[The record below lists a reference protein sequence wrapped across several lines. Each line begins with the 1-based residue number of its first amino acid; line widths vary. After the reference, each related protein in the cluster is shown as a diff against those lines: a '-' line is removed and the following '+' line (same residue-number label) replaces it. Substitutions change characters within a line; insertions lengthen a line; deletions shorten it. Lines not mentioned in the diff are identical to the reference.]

1 LRGIDAIFETQ
12 TRSVSYTIVNGQV
25 QYVGE
30 GVIYDSRYKNQM
42 LTKELLDSEL
52 FSSNNSTTPRSIKFH
67 LIPNEG
73 FYHTYYTSNAI
84 RATLVVVFSVLGTML
99 IFFLYDFSV
108 RKEFHANGELLEA
121 RRQFMRFV
129 SHEVRTPLNA
139 VIMGL
144 DIIQFEIAK
153 SLGFESHTAYRA
165 SPEFEAEAHRNDLS
179 ISSRCSSVNDLTALI
194 EDDSATG
201 TGIISREVA
210 RSWFRVTQEIQDNSQ
225 GAVDILNDLLN
236 YDKIEQGKLQLV
248 LEVLSIW
255 DLLEQAILEFKL
267 PASSKDLKL
276 GLSFQIFQ
284 GSENSKIKR
293 ARDLPKEI
301 DSLKVIGD
309 SIRLTQVLRNLM
321 SNALK
326 FTPSNGSVHVKG
338 SFVPLQTSE
347 SSLVE
352 SVQLDNGDKVTGT
365 REGSILVE
373 VIDDGAGMTAEQLQ
387 NLFQDGVQF
396 NVNHLQAGHGS
407 GLGLY
412 IAKGIVEQHGGLLS
426 ARSNGIR
433 QGTTFKMTLP
443 LWKIVSEESTVD
455 IGEEVSRSSQRR
467 TSTVSSGM
475 PLRILVVDDVKSNRK
490 LLRRLLENNGFQCKE
505 AENGE
510 EALNLMGQ
518 AVDEGEPF
526 DSVLLDSEMPVMN
539 GPSTVKQI
547 RQDPR
552 FESVNVVGITGN
564 VLPKDVQE
572 FVNCG
577 VNDVLGKPIKISDLF
592 SSWMEAGFC
601 VKGDDT

>member
-1 LRGIDAIFETQ
+1 
-12 TRSVSYTIVNGQV
+12 
-25 QYVGE
+25 
-30 GVIYDSRYKNQM
+30 
-42 LTKELLDSEL
+42 
-52 FSSNNSTTPRSIKFH
+52 
-67 LIPNEG
+67 
-73 FYHTYYTSNAI
+73 
-84 RATLVVVFSVLGTML
+84 
-99 IFFLYDFSV
+99 
-108 RKEFHANGELLEA
+108 
-121 RRQFMRFV
+121 
-129 SHEVRTPLNA
+129 
-139 VIMGL
+139 
-144 DIIQFEIAK
+144 
-153 SLGFESHTAYRA
+153 
-165 SPEFEAEAHRNDLS
+165 
-179 ISSRCSSVNDLTALI
+179 
-194 EDDSATG
+194 
-201 TGIISREVA
+201 
-210 RSWFRVTQEIQDNSQ
+210 
-225 GAVDILNDLLN
+225 
-236 YDKIEQGKLQLV
+236 
-248 LEVLSIW
+248 
-255 DLLEQAILEFKL
+255 
-267 PASSKDLKL
+267 
-276 GLSFQIFQ
+276 
-284 GSENSKIKR
+284 
-293 ARDLPKEI
+293 
-301 DSLKVIGD
+301 
-309 SIRLTQVLRNLM
+309 
-321 SNALK
+321 
-326 FTPSNGSVHVKG
+326 
-338 SFVPLQTSE
+338 
-347 SSLVE
+347 
-352 SVQLDNGDKVTGT
+352 
-365 REGSILVE
+365 
-373 VIDDGAGMTAEQLQ
+373 
-387 NLFQDGVQF
+387 
-396 NVNHLQAGHGS
+396 VNHLQAGHGS